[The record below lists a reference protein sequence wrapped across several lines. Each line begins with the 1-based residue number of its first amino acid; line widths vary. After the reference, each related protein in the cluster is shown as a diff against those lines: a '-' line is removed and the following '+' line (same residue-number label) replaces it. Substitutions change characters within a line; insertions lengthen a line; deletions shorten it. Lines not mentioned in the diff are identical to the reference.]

1 MRVQQLTGPAM
12 AKGLEDTALYRYN
25 RLIALNEVGSEPGAF
40 TVAVDAFHRANAAR
54 LARTPRALLATST
67 HDTKRG
73 EDARA
78 RIAALTGHAAA
89 WRDKVF
95 EWHDLLADPDRPI
108 DRNEEY
114 FFYQLLLG
122 AWPADGPPD
131 LADLTARVQAAM
143 LKSVREAGVNTRWV
157 FGDPGYEA
165 ALAAFVARAL
175 DPAGAFLPSFRAFE
189 ATIAPDG
196 AANGLIQ
203 TALKLTI
210 PGVPDIYQGA
220 ELWDQSLV
228 DPDNRRPVD
237 FARRAALLAD
247 AGRRT
252 LQARADRPPAPP
264 PPREGRTS
272 SPGAATSRLPTGP
285 GLCAFARRHGP
296 DTLVVAAALR
306 RSATAALRE
315 LLDGGA
321 PAGREAVEVYRDAR
335 CAVRLGRS

>member
-1 MRVQQLTGPAM
+1 
-12 AKGLEDTALYRYN
+12 
-25 RLIALNEVGSEPGAF
+25 
-40 TVAVDAFHRANAAR
+40 
-54 LARTPRALLATST
+54 
-67 HDTKRG
+67 
-73 EDARA
+73 
-78 RIAALTGHAAA
+78 
-89 WRDKVF
+89 
-95 EWHDLLADPDRPI
+95 
-108 DRNEEY
+108 
-114 FFYQLLLG
+114 
-122 AWPADGPPD
+122 
-131 LADLTARVQAAM
+131 M

-157 FGDPGYEA
+157 FGDPDYEA

-189 ATIAPDG
+189 ATIAADG

-237 FARRAALLAD
+237 FAAPRRAA
-247 AGRRT
+247 RRRRPPPR
-252 LQARADRPPAPP
+252 QARADRPPAPP
-264 PPREGRTS
+264 PAGKAGSLRLGQLRTAARPAPAS
-272 SPGAATSRLPTGP
+272 APSRAATAPTPSRSPP
-285 GLCAFARRHGP
+285 PCARPRRRH
-296 DTLVVAAALR
+296 
-306 RSATAALRE
+306 LRE

>member
-1 MRVQQLTGPAM
+1 
-12 AKGLEDTALYRYN
+12 
-25 RLIALNEVGSEPGAF
+25 
-40 TVAVDAFHRANAAR
+40 
-54 LARTPRALLATST
+54 
-67 HDTKRG
+67 
-73 EDARA
+73 
-78 RIAALTGHAAA
+78 
-89 WRDKVF
+89 
-95 EWHDLLADPDRPI
+95 
-108 DRNEEY
+108 
-114 FFYQLLLG
+114 
-122 AWPADGPPD
+122 
-131 LADLTARVQAAM
+131 M

-247 AGRRT
+247 AGRR
-252 LQARADRPPAPP
+252 ARP
-264 PPREGRTS
+264 S
-272 SPGAATSRLPTGP
+272 SR
-285 GLCAFARRHGP
+285 
-296 DTLVVAAALR
+296 
-306 RSATAALRE
+306 
-315 LLDGGA
+315 
-321 PAGREAVEVYRDAR
+321 
-335 CAVRLGRS
+335 